1 MTNSD
6 MHPKPY
12 VDPLDLPSD
21 ARMIDWVE
29 AKNALV
35 SVHHG
40 RGEWKWRL
48 WIMFEEGG
56 YGRVTSIEESGPTWR
71 AVVEAAMRR
80 LP

>member
-21 ARMIDWVE
+21 ARMVDWVE
-29 AKNALV
+29 AKKALV
-35 SVHHG
+35 SIHHG

-48 WIMFEEGG
+48 WILIERDGLLA
-56 YGRVTSIEESGPTWR
+56 SIEENGPTWR
-71 AVVEAAMRR
+71 AVVEAGMRR